1 MKIAASLNLL
11 LTLEYA
17 LVIINHVILPIG
29 LQMLVI
35 LPTHLSGTLKDRK
48 R

>member
-1 MKIAASLNLL
+1 MKIAVSPNSL

-17 LVIINHVILPIG
+17 IAIINHVILPID

-35 LPTHLSGTLKDRK
+35 LPTHLSGTLKDK
-48 R
+48 T